1 MESQFDRDRLVK
13 LLARLDSDSDA
24 EVLAAAKLAVRHLRE
39 NEIGWDEAVS
49 THARGGLKSWFD
61 GWAGFIAETRRRISA
76 ERAAEQWQSIAR
88 RFEEELAA
96 QKAQPVQATATAKA
110 TTRKAAANDAAAPSV
125 ERTGNELIDRLLASP
140 RLDAISRARVEAI
153 ASWFRRTHELTGA
166 EIADLE
172 QFSRS
177 VAA

>member
-1 MESQFDRDRLVK
+1 MEPQIDRDRLVK

-24 EVLAAAKLAVRHLRE
+24 EVLAAARLAMRHLRDSGK
-39 NEIGWDEAVS
+39 GWDDVVS
-49 THARGGLKSWFD
+49 GHD
-61 GWAGFIAETRRRISA
+61 GQGFKGWLSGWTRLIGETRRRKTA

-88 RFEEELAA
+88 RFEEEVSALRRPMPQQPAA
-96 QKAQPVQATATAKA
+96 AAP
-110 TTRKAAANDAAAPSV
+110 KAAANDRSTAKFD
-125 ERTGNELIDRLLASP
+125 RTGHEMIDRLLAAP
-140 RLDAISRARVEAI
+140 GLDALSRARVEAI

>member
-1 MESQFDRDRLVK
+1 MEPHIDRDRLVK

-24 EVLAAAKLAVRHLRE
+24 EVLAAAKLAMRHLRDGGK
-39 NEIGWDEAVS
+39 GWDDVVS
-49 THARGGLKSWFD
+49 VQNGRGFKSWLD
-61 GWAGFIAETRRRISA
+61 GWVRLAGETRRRISA

-88 RFEEELAA
+88 RFEEEVSVLRRPMPQQPAA
-96 QKAQPVQATATAKA
+96 P
-110 TTRKAAANDAAAPSV
+110 KAAANDRSAAKID
-125 ERTGNELIDRLLASP
+125 RTGHEMIDRLLAAP
-140 RLDAISRARVEAI
+140 GLDALSRARVEAI